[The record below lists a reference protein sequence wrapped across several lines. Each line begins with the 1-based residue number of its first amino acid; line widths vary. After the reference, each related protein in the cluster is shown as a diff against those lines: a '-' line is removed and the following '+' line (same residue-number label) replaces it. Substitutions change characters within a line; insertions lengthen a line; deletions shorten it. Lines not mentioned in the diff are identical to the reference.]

1 MTEISSLITLGVI
14 IGVAILALKTGLGCG
29 FANLRK
35 REIVYVA
42 LIYFITSIA
51 LGYLVGVIPLNVT
64 QNILAMGVTMRGN
77 DLSRRTFL
85 WLSVPCPVCLTAT
98 FLACLMLSRL
108 TRISN
113 LRIGF
118 LVGVIFFIGVCL
130 Y

>member
-1 MTEISSLITLGVI
+1 MG
-14 IGVAILALKTGLGCG
+14 
-29 FANLRK
+29 R

-85 WLSVPCPVCLTAT
+85 WLSVPCPVCLTAN
-98 FLACLMLSRL
+98 RL
-108 TRISN
+108 FGGRVPADN
-113 LRIGF
+113 G
-118 LVGVIFFIGVCL
+118 
-130 Y
+130 